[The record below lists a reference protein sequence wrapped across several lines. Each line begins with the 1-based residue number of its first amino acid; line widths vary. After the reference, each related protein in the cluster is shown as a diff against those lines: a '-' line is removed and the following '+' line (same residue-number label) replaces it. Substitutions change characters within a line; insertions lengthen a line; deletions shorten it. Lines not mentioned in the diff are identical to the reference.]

1 MSSVDANYRFI
12 AASNELNARIAQR
25 QQTLA
30 LYVTLVLGLVAA
42 LVGFRAGGGEASQ
55 TLPIQTLALGFP
67 IASLS
72 LVLLNIRSEL
82 TLRNL
87 RSFLAALEQ
96 LDSAH
101 LRLPSYNTDAVW
113 SDAAN
118 RARRLH
124 DYTAAML
131 VLASNAIAL
140 LALARVYPAELGY
153 RSPVAWVIAIVAM
166 GCVAALLSLPRM
178 AYRPRPPS
186 PDAPA

>member
-12 AASNELNARIAQR
+12 AASNEVNARITQR

-30 LYVTLVLGLVAA
+30 LYVTLVLGLMAA
-42 LVGFRAGGGEASQ
+42 LVGFRAGGSGEAAQ

-96 LDSAH
+96 LEDRH
-101 LRLPSYNTDAVW
+101 RQLPSYNTDMVW
-113 SDAAN
+113 SEAAN

-140 LALARVYPAELGY
+140 LALARVYPAEMGW
-153 RSPVAWVIAIVAM
+153 RSPVVWAIAIIAL
-166 GCVAALLSLPRM
+166 GCVAAMLSLPRL
-178 AYRPRPPS
+178 AYRPEPPAAS
-186 PDAPA
+186 A

>member
-12 AASNELNARIAQR
+12 AASNEVNARITQR

-30 LYVTLVLGLVAA
+30 LYVTLVLGLMAA
-42 LVGFRAGGGEASQ
+42 LVGFRAGGSEAAQ

-67 IASLS
+67 IASVS
-72 LVLLNIRSEL
+72 LALLNVRSEL

-96 LDSAH
+96 LEDGH

-113 SDAAN
+113 SDSAN

-124 DYTAAML
+124 DFTAALL

-140 LALARVYPAELGY
+140 LALARVYPAEMGY
-153 RSPVAWVIAIVAM
+153 RSPVAWIIAVVAL

-178 AYRPRPPS
+178 AYRPKPFVPP
-186 PDAPA
+186 A